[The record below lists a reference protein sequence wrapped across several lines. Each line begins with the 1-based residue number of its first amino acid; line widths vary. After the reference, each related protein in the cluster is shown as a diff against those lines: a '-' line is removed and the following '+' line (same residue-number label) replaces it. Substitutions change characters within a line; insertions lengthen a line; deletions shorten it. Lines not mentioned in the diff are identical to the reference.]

1 LINQKKEN
9 VMTDETHSRRTAFAA
24 VAALAALAGTTMTAG
39 SAMAQDRD
47 HMGGDRDDHDRYP
60 SLRRAID
67 ALQDA
72 RRDIAGDR
80 GDFGGHRRDALE
92 AIDRATDQLRMA
104 IDSDR
109 HRGPLGG
116 IPDRLL
122 GR

>member
-1 LINQKKEN
+1 
-9 VMTDETHSRRTAFAA
+9 MTNETHSRRAAFTA
-24 VAALAALAGTTMTAG
+24 VAALATLAGTAMTAG

-47 HMGGDRDDHDRYP
+47 RMDGRDDHDRYP
-60 SLRRAID
+60 TLRRAID

-109 HRGPLGG
+109 HRGPMDGLPGR
-116 IPDRLL
+116 IL